1 MVDIML
7 QGLQPDILSVAM
19 MLCQDPTAA
28 VRSAVA
34 KQMGQVVCKLWQ
46 YQQVQQQA
54 DTAHGASV
62 HVHDAPDNLVK
73 EMNSI
78 SLTQDEAND
87 MQQEIVTSL
96 QSLGSQDAYQ
106 IRQQYVEVCYHVA
119 IACRTSDIQ
128 IDLFQRYL
136 MQTMLELA
144 QDKVAN
150 VRLAVARALS
160 NLTELAQL
168 PEVIGVLDMLKRD
181 SDADVASC
189 SDTIAIKS

>member
-1 MVDIML
+1 
-7 QGLQPDILSVAM
+7 M

-46 YQQVQQQA
+46 YQQMQQHM
-54 DTAHGASV
+54 DTPHDASV
-62 HVHDAPDNLVK
+62 DLDAASDDLAK
-73 EMNSI
+73 EMNNMSV
-78 SLTQDEAND
+78 TQGAAND
-87 MQQEIVTSL
+87 MQQELVTSL
-96 QSLGSQDAYQ
+96 QSLATQDAYQ

-119 IACRTSDIQ
+119 IACRTSDVQ
-128 IDLFQRYL
+128 TDLFQKHL
-136 MQTMLELA
+136 LQTMLGLA

-189 SDTIAIKS
+189 SNTIAIKS